1 MREVHIDRA
10 LADKWQGMAHRLSQM
25 SNLVEECRLVLL
37 LELGITD
44 PEHKALKVVDK
55 IADAVNGQSYMFTP
69 QSEWTGGEN
78 FKIRAPHICD
88 GDTRLAGVLT
98 PPEKKA

>member
-1 MREVHIDRA
+1 MREVHIDKP
-10 LADKWQGMAHRLSQM
+10 LADKWQGLSHRLAQI

-37 LELGITD
+37 LELNITD
-44 PEHKALKVVDK
+44 PEHKALKVVDA

-78 FKIRAPHICD
+78 FKIRAPHICG
-88 GDTRLAGVLT
+88 GDTRLAGVLQPGDKT
-98 PPEKKA
+98 